1 MFVDSK
7 VAVHLFSQEVI
18 ALAVLAREVF
28 NQPFRSSSKNVFATA
43 IFEVENRLKY
53 HIPKAKIWPLRTHF
67 YCLF

>member
-28 NQPFRSSSKNVFATA
+28 NQPSRASSKNGFATA
-43 IFEVENRLKY
+43 IPGSALPANVS
-53 HIPKAKIWPLRTHF
+53 AAV
-67 YCLF
+67 